1 MIIARSHTR
10 FLTFLTSLLLFI
22 VISILTY
29 RHQGFLHTLTQIDYS
44 IARAVVPN
52 WLENLIK
59 PAYIFS
65 HGVLSGLLIFVI
77 AFFLWGFKFKIPA
90 TWILLTSLSGWLLIN
105 ILSLFFNLEVND
117 TKIVYPAHTTFFMT
131 LLISYILLIIIPEIK
146 HDFGQFIYQTILL
159 LSWVGT
165 FMMTLLSPNYN
176 LVSALAGWILA
187 IAWLKF
193 SENFYRVYAGELY
206 RRKGFSNSWY

>member
-52 WLENLIK
+52 WLENLIR

-65 HGVLSGLLIFVI
+65 HGILSGLLIFVI
-77 AFFLWGFKFKIPA
+77 AFFCGD
-90 TWILLTSLSGWLLIN
+90 
-105 ILSLFFNLEVND
+105 LSLKFSNLDFINQLKWLVINQHSFTIFNLEVNG
-117 TKIVYPAHTTFFMT
+117 TKIVYPHTYNFFYDLVN
-131 LLISYILLIIIPEIK
+131 LLHITHYYP
-146 HDFGQFIYQTILL
+146 
-159 LSWVGT
+159 
-165 FMMTLLSPNYN
+165 
-176 LVSALAGWILA
+176 
-187 IAWLKF
+187 
-193 SENFYRVYAGELY
+193 
-206 RRKGFSNSWY
+206 